1 MAAVL
6 ETGLEAIVYTRDPSS
21 PGSDWREIERGPG
34 IIRLEEGVE
43 AGVRLRNIGDA
54 ELAQFIEEAR
64 ELTPLIMLNLSEN
77 RSITDE
83 GLDSLQAL
91 DRLKILN
98 LSSCSITSTGMQA
111 LKTFTR
117 LVQLDLS
124 YCNRI
129 NDQGLKVLKALPN
142 LASLNLQ
149 GCSKVTN
156 AGAARIRRP
165 GLVIKK

>member
-1 MAAVL
+1 MPAIL
-6 ETGLEAIVYTRDPSS
+6 ETGLEAIIYTRDPGNPS
-21 PGSDWREIERGPG
+21 GDWREIERGPG
-34 IIRLEEGVE
+34 IIHLDEGAE
-43 AGVRLRNIGDA
+43 TGVRLRNIGDA
-54 ELAQFIEEAR
+54 ELEQFVKEAGQIKS
-64 ELTPLIMLNLSEN
+64 LVMLNLSEN

-83 GLDSLQAL
+83 GLESLQAL

-98 LSSCSITSTGMQA
+98 LSSCSITSTGMLA
-111 LKTFTR
+111 LKAFTR

-129 NDQGLKVLKALPN
+129 NDQGLKVLKTLPN
-142 LASLNLQ
+142 LAFLNLQ